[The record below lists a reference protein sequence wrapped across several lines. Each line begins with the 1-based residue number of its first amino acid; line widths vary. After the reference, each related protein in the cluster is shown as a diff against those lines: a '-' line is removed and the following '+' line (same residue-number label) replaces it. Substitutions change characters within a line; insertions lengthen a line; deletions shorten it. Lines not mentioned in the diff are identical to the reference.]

1 MDSWGGE
8 GGPNDHIIIYIP
20 KTYFVKVTIKEGGGQ
35 NAQKKGSNK
44 IHFELCI
51 D

>member
-35 NAQKKGSNK
+35 NAQKKVQIKYILS
-44 IHFELCI
+44 CA
-51 D
+51 